1 MKRGKTLI
9 IGLVVLCVLG
19 GLYAGIT
26 YTKQQADKQ
35 AEAAK
40 EAAKTYLTDMDAIN
54 YLSYNNNG
62 TALEFEKEDDV
73 WYYVPDHS
81 ISLKQDELE
90 KLASDMQ
97 KIEILR
103 TLEGG
108 DGLDQYG
115 LSDPSQS
122 VTARDVDGNVQTV
135 LLGNAAGD
143 DIYACLKDKNQAY
156 VISAGLKTDSS
167 KSLKDLTQEAAP
179 SNGETAASAAAPAS
193 GETAAP

>member
-135 LLGNAAGD
+135 LLGNAVGD

-167 KSLKDLTQEAAP
+167 KGLKDLTQEAAP
-179 SNGETAASAAAPAS
+179 SNGETAASAAAPS
-193 GETAAP
+193 NGETAAP